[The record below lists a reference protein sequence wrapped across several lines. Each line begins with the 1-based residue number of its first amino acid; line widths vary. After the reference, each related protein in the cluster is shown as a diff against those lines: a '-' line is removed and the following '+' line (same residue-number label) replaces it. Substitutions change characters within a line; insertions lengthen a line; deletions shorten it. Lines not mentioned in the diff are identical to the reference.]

1 MIGLGALFLVG
12 AASVAGIFGL
22 GMSFGTF
29 LYRLVPGFVPWLQ
42 SLVQRHGWTNAW
54 SDVGVPLMDAPAW
67 LPPLLIG
74 LVLILLGWARRRA

>member
-1 MIGLGALFLVG
+1 MIGFGALCLVG
-12 AASVAGIFGL
+12 AAAVAGIFGL

-42 SLVQRHGWTNAW
+42 SFVQRYGWSNAW
-54 SDVGVPLMDAPAW
+54 NDVGVPLMDGPAW

-74 LVLILLGWARRRA
+74 VVLILLGLARRRA